1 MCPYFLRYI
10 YENTYYCLVCLYV
23 SQSELK
29 KRLQIIMVAA
39 AVSAR
44 DKRRRS
50 RAPEGGATPAIGN
63 DDGEEHHQ
71 GRP

>member
-1 MCPYFLRYI
+1 
-10 YENTYYCLVCLYV
+10 
-23 SQSELK
+23 
-29 KRLQIIMVAA
+29 MVAA